1 VALIV
6 VDASV
11 LIAFLGA
18 DDDLHAAAAGAL
30 ADLQNDDL
38 VIGATT
44 FLELLVGA
52 YRRGERKAE
61 TVKVFVRTLP
71 IRIEPVTPAIAD
83 AAARLRA
90 RHRALAVPDALTLA
104 IADVIGADTVL
115 TADRR
120 WRTLSPRV
128 RVVA

>member
-18 DDDLHAAAAGAL
+18 DDALHDAAAAAL
-30 ADLQNDDL
+30 DESENDDL
-38 VIGATT
+38 VMGATT
-44 FLELLVGA
+44 FLELLVGP
-52 YRRGERKAE
+52 YRRGERHAE
-61 TVKVFVRTLP
+61 TVKEFVRSLP
-71 IRIEPVTPAIAD
+71 LRVEPVTAGIVD

-90 RHRALAVPDALTLA
+90 RHRALTVPDALTLA
-104 IADVIGADTVL
+104 VADAVKADVVL

-120 WRTLSPRV
+120 WRTVSPRV

>member
-18 DDDLHAAAAGAL
+18 DDDLHDVAATAL
-30 ADLQNDDL
+30 AGLENDDL

-52 YRRGERKAE
+52 YRRGEKQAE
-61 TVKVFVRTLP
+61 TVKAFVRSLP
-71 IRIEPVTPAIAD
+71 IRIEPVTAAIAD

-90 RHRALAVPDALTLA
+90 RHSALAVPDALTLA
-104 IADVIGADTVL
+104 LAEAIGADVVL

-120 WRTLSPRV
+120 WRTVSPRV

>member
-1 VALIV
+1 MALIV

-18 DDDLHAAAAGAL
+18 DDDLHDAAVSAL
-30 ADLQNDDL
+30 GEVEDDDL

-44 FLELLVGA
+44 FLEVLVGA
-52 YRRGERKAE
+52 YRRGERHAE
-61 TVKVFVRTLP
+61 TVKDFVRSLP
-71 IRIEPVTPAIAD
+71 LQVEPVTAAIAD

-104 IADVIGADTVL
+104 VAEAIGADVVL

-120 WRTLSPRV
+120 WRTVSPRV
-128 RVVA
+128 RVVG

>member
-1 VALIV
+1 MALIV

-18 DDDLHAAAAGAL
+18 DDDLHDAAAEVLGEFQ
-30 ADLQNDDL
+30 DDDL
-38 VIGATT
+38 VVGATT
-44 FLELLVGA
+44 FLELLVGP
-52 YRRGERKAE
+52 YRRGERQAE
-61 TVKVFVRTLP
+61 TVKGFVRSLP
-71 IRIEPVTPAIAD
+71 LRIEPVTAAIAD

-104 IADVIGADTVL
+104 VADAIDADIVL

-120 WRTLSPRV
+120 WRTVSPRV

>member
-11 LIAFLGA
+11 LIAFLEVEDALHDAAVAALKEAA
-18 DDDLHAAAAGAL
+18 DDDLIL
-30 ADLQNDDL
+30 
-38 VIGATT
+38 GATT
-44 FLELLVGA
+44 LLELLVTP
-52 YRRGERKAE
+52 YRRSEDHAER
-61 TVKVFVRTLP
+61 VKTFVRSVPLRVEP
-71 IRIEPVTPAIAD
+71 ITEAIAD

-90 RHRALAVPDALTLA
+90 RHRTLAVPDALTLA
-104 IADVIGADTVL
+104 VADAVGADAVL

-128 RVVA
+128 RVVG